1 MERYEQ
7 KLTGK
12 GIAGEGLVTPR
23 SSPGSWTASIAPSKR
38 SRITVNQGHIRSM
51 PPVQPTGKEKK
62 HLLFSFAMS
71 SSSMLNPGVNT
82 QLLPG
87 AQHTYFGPD
96 KKKNGRVHKEPQN
109 MQITTWPGSMSCLE
123 TNGSTKKTEKEAKRL
138 Q

>member
-1 MERYEQ
+1 METECP
-7 KLTGK
+7 KAHLHV
-12 GIAGEGLVTPR
+12 VT
-23 SSPGSWTASIAPSKR
+23 
-38 SRITVNQGHIRSM
+38 
-51 PPVQPTGKEKK
+51 
-62 HLLFSFAMS
+62 LLLLHFR
-71 SSSMLNPGVNT
+71 VNT

-138 Q
+138 QCGKARKTRHSNLLYTFFHTRAIARYQDSAEVWQKAFFFHRGQSCL